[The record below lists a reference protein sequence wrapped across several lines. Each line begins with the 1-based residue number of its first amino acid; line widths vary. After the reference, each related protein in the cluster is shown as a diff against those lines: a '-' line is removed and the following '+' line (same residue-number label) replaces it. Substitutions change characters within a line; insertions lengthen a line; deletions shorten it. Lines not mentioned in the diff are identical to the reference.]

1 MLTRQ
6 ADVDGIDLKPVQRRK
21 LLLVL
26 AEAKQSS
33 SSEKVT
39 REVSQ
44 DVATPSHTPVSKAF
58 NLGDSDSGVI
68 MQGAF
73 SVKLV
78 RKKWQA
84 ANVVLMLQGEDAM
97 LVAVQGQNLRAATF
111 WRPWLMHVSLGHV
124 AGLCCH
130 FGLGHPAQEKPMSV
144 QQVRSHWC

>member
-1 MLTRQ
+1 VLTRQ
-6 ADVDGIDLKPVQRRK
+6 ADVDGIDLKPVQKRK

-78 RKKWQA
+78 RKKWQ
-84 ANVVLMLQGEDAM
+84 
-97 LVAVQGQNLRAATF
+97 
-111 WRPWLMHVSLGHV
+111 
-124 AGLCCH
+124 
-130 FGLGHPAQEKPMSV
+130 
-144 QQVRSHWC
+144 